1 MTHHFLASLRCAAL
15 SVLLLFSLG
24 CGFITAQAQSST
36 VRLLGADLSML
47 PAYEQAGVP
56 FKDASGVE
64 QSDPLLFFRDAGAIR
79 CVRVRLFVN
88 PTRATGVIQDLDYVK
103 QFGARIKQAGM
114 QLMLDFHYSD
124 TWADPSSQRLPAGWP
139 TAADAVAAKLYAYTA
154 ETLAA
159 LNAAGATPDY
169 IQLGN
174 EISYGMCGLKVYT
187 SSDQGW
193 DTFRA
198 YLNAAARACREQ
210 CPEAR
215 LVIHTERAGQWNV
228 GKAIYQRLATVD
240 YDIIGLSY
248 YPIWHNSLSVLGAT
262 LSNCATTFPD
272 KEVMIVET
280 AYNNAWYP
288 SDATY
293 NFASTY
299 PATPAGQQKF
309 VEALIAELLRHDN
322 VTGLFYW
329 FPEENPY
336 ENHLYEPWVNR
347 GLFNNGYGNEW
358 PNGHRAL
365 PAFYSLSKFTAGQPD
380 GISDVPVAPSVAGRS
395 AVGPSADSRS
405 FSLSGRPVTSSHR
418 GITVSRGHKH
428 LNLR

>member
-1 MTHHFLASLRCAAL
+1 MKSTKVFA
-15 SVLLLFSLG
+15 LLFFLYISS
-24 CGFITAQAQSST
+24 CNQVVAQS
-36 VRLLGADLSML
+36 RLLGADLSML

-56 FKDASGVE
+56 FKDASGVT
-64 QSDPLLFFRDAGAIR
+64 QADPLLFFRDEGGIR

-88 PTRATGVIQDLDYVK
+88 PTGETGVIQNIDYVK
-103 QFGARIKQAGM
+103 SFGARIKQAGM
-114 QLMLDFHYSD
+114 KLMLDFHYSD
-124 TWADPSSQRLPAGWP
+124 TWADPNQQKLPAGWP
-139 TAADAVAAKLYAYTA
+139 TAVAALTAKLHDYTA
-154 ETLAA
+154 ESLAA

-187 SSDQGW
+187 NNAQGW
-193 DTFRA
+193 DTFRN

-210 CPEAR
+210 CPQAK
-215 LVIHTERAGQWNV
+215 LIIHTERAGQWSV

-248 YPIWHNSLSVLGAT
+248 YPIWHNSLNVLSAT
-262 LSNCATTFPD
+262 LNDCATSFPD

-293 NFASTY
+293 NFSSTY

-336 ENHLYEPWVNR
+336 ENRIYEPWVNR
-347 GLFNNGYGNEW
+347 GLFNNGYGDEW
-358 PNGHRAL
+358 PRGHCAL
-365 PAFYSLSKFTAGQPD
+365 PAFYSLKKFTAGQPD
-380 GISDVPVAPSVAGRS
+380 AIDVIANDKSANKPSV
-395 AVGPSADSRS
+395 PSY
-405 FSLSGRPVTSSHR
+405 SLSGRRITAGFR
-418 GITVSRGHKH
+418 GITVTQGKKYIK
-428 LNLR
+428 